1 MTIFDIWEVSLDGTP
16 NFYVH
21 TSTFLAIIYVASQL
35 FLCLFWISLWLRIGV
50 YNTLASK
57 ISVELLL
64 KASKNT
70 DSNAQHF
77 LWDLQTHS

>member
-57 ISVELLL
+57 ICVKLL
-64 KASKNT
+64 KPPKIQIPTPNT
-70 DSNAQHF
+70 S
-77 LWDLQTHS
+77 LLDLVTHS